1 MGCIIVTDAIHY
13 YSNNYYQNSRLTM
26 APDHRTGNV
35 PDRA

>member
-1 MGCIIVTDAIHY
+1 MRCILVTDANHY
-13 YSNNYYQNSRLTM
+13 YYNNYYNNTRLTM